1 MNDLELV
8 RFGRQHFNEHSAIQI
23 PQHKL
28 EVWPGFVEYL
38 YYILVFFKV
47 YYYLIKVWNTPYVGL
62 SRFLMIYQFDSL
74 YNFGPL
80 N

>member
-28 EVWPGFVEYL
+28 EVWPGCVEYL
-38 YYILVFFKV
+38 YYILEFFRFIIIKKNV
-47 YYYLIKVWNTPYVGL
+47 EHTICWLI
-62 SRFLMIYQFDSL
+62 
-74 YNFGPL
+74 
-80 N
+80 